1 MTVERKERTP
11 MTKGTISRRG
21 FMKAAAATGAALTA
35 AGSIPLLETTDRAFA
50 AGSVERVMHKTA
62 CHGCTNCCPVRVYTE
77 DGRVVKIEG
86 DPDGP
91 LNKGGVCLKCLSQIQ
106 TVYSPRHVLHPMKR
120 VGERGENRWEA
131 ISWEEAVDLAGE
143 QIATA
148 VKKYGPYAYW
158 SARGGGGAYIE
169 WETSGLDY
177 TFGGCNSL
185 ASGACQCA
193 MPRDFV
199 STTSVGFNC
208 CVDMDNVDRWVGIT
222 DNAELDGT
230 RRDDTERVFVLW
242 GSQPHS
248 SKAAHGG
255 HGLTDARSNLGVK
268 TIVVDPYMTAEATK
282 ADVWLPV
289 RPGSDCALMLSW
301 IHHIIEND
309 LYDEQF
315 VKHWTNLPFLIN
327 PDTRLAYRAEE
338 VWPDYVNPA
347 ADPAGVYDT
356 PAYVCF
362 DAKTNSVQPFP
373 FTAPENC
380 AVDPVIFAT
389 ATVNGKEAKTAGQ
402 IYKEEAEPWTLEA
415 AGETCWLD
423 PERIREA
430 IELYANADF
439 GGLSNGVFSDHQE
452 NSSTAPLGA
461 LAIDALLGHVESP
474 CSAFQNHGA
483 ASRTADRP
491 TQRLGVFSSTFER
504 YGLGWTTGLTKAE
517 NDRLL
522 DAIVADWD
530 AKGRDGKEMQRYFFQ
545 SRCDTMGAN
554 EHKGIHQWQ
563 TCAPK
568 ELRQAITTGEPY
580 RPRVMYEMSGNK
592 YAVMGPSLEWKK
604 AYDEQDFVIQQYPN
618 MTSFTVQTV
627 DLFLP
632 TTEWLEYD
640 SYEAPGTHFNR
651 HYARCQVTHLGETVN
666 PFVSPY
672 QVAASAVEKLGAE
685 NVFDPDAYKVP
696 FFESLEAARAAWAEQ
711 MGKGSWQEMLDDI
724 DHRFTE
730 EPIDD
735 YMAYYQ
741 YKEPVS
747 DGLPRG
753 FATMSRKVDVYSEAM
768 LRLARTGFP
777 YMYPFDQPACDDY
790 DPICTFKEPTE
801 SPVEGQPGY
810 DPEYPL
816 VITTGRLPH
825 FHHGT
830 MRHAPFIREVMPAPE
845 LKINPE
851 TAAEYGIEHLD
862 WVKITSRRGSSNA
875 RAYLTQGIAPGVL
888 ITERFWNPE
897 CFDETQETIT
907 PGIEECGYNIMSA
920 DEFQNPCFATN
931 SYRAFTVKIEKTE
944 RPERIW
950 IESEQFQPFMPTLSG
965 EPVTEEVF

>member
-35 AGSIPLLETTDRAFA
+35 AGSIPLLETTDQAFA

-268 TIVVDPYMTAEATK
+268 TIVVDPYMTAEAAK

-415 AGETCWLD
+415 TGETCWLD

>member
-35 AGSIPLLETTDRAFA
+35 AGSIPLLETTDQAFA

-120 VGERGENRWEA
+120 VGERGENKWEA
-131 ISWEEAVDLAGE
+131 ISWDEAVDLAGE

-268 TIVVDPYMTAEATK
+268 TIVVDPYMTAEAAK

-672 QVAASAVEKLGAE
+672 QVAASAVERLGAE

-897 CFDETQETIT
+897 CFDDTQETIT

>member
-1 MTVERKERTP
+1 MK
-11 MTKGTISRRG
+11 KATISRRG
-21 FMKAAAATGAALTA
+21 FMKAATAISVAFGATAV
-35 AGSIPLLETTDRAFA
+35 PLLEETNAAFA
-50 AGSVERVMHKTA
+50 ADSIKRVMHKTA

-77 DGRVVKIEG
+77 DQRVVKIEG

-91 LNKGGVCLKCLSQIQ
+91 LNKGGVCLKCLSQIH

-131 ISWEEAVDLAGE
+131 ISWDEAVDLAGE

-199 STTSVGFNC
+199 STVSVGFNC
-208 CVDMDNVDRWVGIT
+208 CIDMDNVDRWIGIT

-230 RRDDTERVFVLW
+230 RRDNTERVFVLW

-255 HGLTDARSNLGVK
+255 HGLTDSRSNLDTK
-268 TIVVDPYMTAEATK
+268 SIVVDPYFTAEAAK
-282 ADVWLPV
+282 ADIWLPV
-289 RPGSDCALMLSW
+289 RPGSDCALMLAW
-301 IHHIIEND
+301 IRYIIDSET
-309 LYDEQF
+309 YDEAF
-315 VKHWTNLPFLIN
+315 VKHWTNLPFLVN
-327 PDTRLAYRAEE
+327 PETRLAYKAEE

-347 ADPAGVYDT
+347 ADPDGIFET

-362 DAKTNSVQPFP
+362 DAKTNTIQPFP
-373 FTAPENC
+373 FCDPEDC
-380 AVDPVIFAT
+380 IVDPVIFTT
-389 ATVNGKEAKTAGQ
+389 ATVNGKETKTAGQ

-423 PERIREA
+423 PERIKEA
-430 IELYANADF
+430 IDLYANADF

-461 LAIDALLGHVESP
+461 LAIDALLGYIESP
-474 CSAFQNHGA
+474 CSAFQNHGPE
-483 ASRTADRP
+483 SRTINRP
-491 TQRLGVFSSTFER
+491 TQRLGVFSTTFER
-504 YGLGWTTGLTKAE
+504 YGLGWTTGYTKAE

-522 DAIVADWD
+522 DEVVTSWD
-530 AKGRDGKEMQRYFFQ
+530 AKGKDGKEMQRYFFQ

-568 ELRQAITTGEPY
+568 ELREAITTGEPY

-604 AYDEQDFVIQQYPN
+604 AYDEQDFVIQQFPN

-632 TTEWLEYD
+632 TNEWLEYD

-651 HYARCQVTHLGETVN
+651 RYARCQVTHLGETVN

-672 QVAASAVEKLGAE
+672 QIAHSAVEKLGAE

-696 FFESLEAARAAWAEQ
+696 FFESLEAARGVWAEQ
-711 MGKGSWQEMLDDI
+711 MGKDSWQEMLDDI

-730 EPIDD
+730 VPLDE
-735 YMAYYQ
+735 YMSYYQ

-768 LRLARTGFP
+768 IRLARTGFP
-777 YMYPFDQPACDDY
+777 YMYPFDQPACEDY
-790 DPICTFKEPTE
+790 DPICTFNEPTE
-801 SPVEGQPGY
+801 SPLENSPGY

-830 MRHAPFIREVMPAPE
+830 MRHAPFIREIMPAPE

-851 TAAEYGIEHLD
+851 TANQYGIEHLD

-875 RAYLTQGIAPGVL
+875 RAYITQGIAPGVL
-888 ITERFWNPE
+888 LTERFWNPE

-907 PGIEECGYNIMSA
+907 AGFEECGYNIMSA

-931 SYRAFTVKIEKTE
+931 SYRAFTVKIEKTT

-950 IESEQFQPFMPTLSG
+950 AESEQFQPFMSTLQA
-965 EPVTEEVF
+965 EAITEEVF

>member
-1 MTVERKERTP
+1 

-35 AGSIPLLETTDRAFA
+35 AGSIPLLETTDQAFA

-790 DPICTFKEPTE
+790 DPICTFKGPTE

>member
-35 AGSIPLLETTDRAFA
+35 AGSIPLLETTDQAFA

-120 VGERGENRWEA
+120 VGERGENKWEA
-131 ISWEEAVDLAGE
+131 ISWDEAVDLAGE

-268 TIVVDPYMTAEATK
+268 TIVVDPYMTAEAVK

-373 FTAPENC
+373 FTVPEDC

>member
-1 MTVERKERTP
+1 

-35 AGSIPLLETTDRAFA
+35 AGSIPLLETTDQAFA

-120 VGERGENRWEA
+120 VGERGENKWEA
-131 ISWEEAVDLAGE
+131 ISWDEAVDLAGE

-268 TIVVDPYMTAEATK
+268 TIVVDPYMTAEAAK

-685 NVFDPDAYKVP
+685 NAFDPDAYKVP

>member
-1 MTVERKERTP
+1 

-35 AGSIPLLETTDRAFA
+35 AGSIPLLETTDQAFA

-120 VGERGENRWEA
+120 VGERGENKWEA
-131 ISWEEAVDLAGE
+131 ISWDEAVDLAGE

-268 TIVVDPYMTAEATK
+268 TIVVDPYMTAEAAK

-491 TQRLGVFSSTFER
+491 TQRLGVLSSTFER

-672 QVAASAVEKLGAE
+672 QVAEAAVEKLGAE

>member
-35 AGSIPLLETTDRAFA
+35 AGSIPLLETTDQAFA

-120 VGERGENRWEA
+120 VGERGENKWEA
-131 ISWEEAVDLAGE
+131 ISWDEAVDLAGE

-148 VKKYGPYAYW
+148 VKKYGPYSYW

-301 IHHIIEND
+301 IHHIIENN
-309 LYDEQF
+309 LYDEAF

-347 ADPAGVYDT
+347 AGPAGVYDT

-461 LAIDALLGHVESP
+461 LAIDALLGYVESP

-672 QVAASAVEKLGAE
+672 QVAEAAVEKLGAE

-730 EPIDD
+730 EPMDD

-897 CFDETQETIT
+897 CFDETQESIT

-950 IESEQFQPFMPTLSG
+950 IESKQFQPFMPTLSG

>member
-1 MTVERKERTP
+1 

-35 AGSIPLLETTDRAFA
+35 AGSIPLLETTDQAFA

-730 EPIDD
+730 EPIDN

>member
-1 MTVERKERTP
+1 

-35 AGSIPLLETTDRAFA
+35 AGSIPLLETTDQAFA

-120 VGERGENRWEA
+120 VGERGENKWEA
-131 ISWEEAVDLAGE
+131 ISWDEAVDLAGE

-255 HGLTDARSNLGVK
+255 HGLTDARSNLSVK
-268 TIVVDPYMTAEATK
+268 TIVVDPYMTAEAAK

>member
-1 MTVERKERTP
+1 MLTNELEGVNKDVYKTDWQWQEGEYTVTRTNMWTAP
-11 MTKGTISRRG
+11 GCHNGCSVLYYTKDG
-21 FMKAAAATGAALTA
+21 K
-35 AGSIPLLETTDRAFA
+35 
-50 AGSVERVMHKTA
+50 VE
-62 CHGCTNCCPVRVYTE
+62 
-77 DGRVVKIEG
+77 KIEG
-86 DPDGP
+86 DPLSPYNQGRLCMRCLDVVETFYHPDRLKYP
-91 LNKGGVCLKCLSQIQ
+91 L
-106 TVYSPRHVLHPMKR
+106 KR

-672 QVAASAVEKLGAE
+672 QVAEAAVEKLGAE

-730 EPIDD
+730 EPMDD

-897 CFDETQETIT
+897 CFDETQESIT

-950 IESEQFQPFMPTLSG
+950 IESKQFQPFMPTLSG

>member
-35 AGSIPLLETTDRAFA
+35 AGSIPLLETTDQAFA

-120 VGERGENRWEA
+120 VGERGENKWEA
-131 ISWEEAVDLAGE
+131 ISWDEAVDLAGE

-148 VKKYGPYAYW
+148 VKKYGPYSYW

-301 IHHIIEND
+301 IHHIIENN
-309 LYDEQF
+309 LYDEAF

-461 LAIDALLGHVESP
+461 LAIDALLGYVESP

-672 QVAASAVEKLGAE
+672 QVAEAAVEKLGAE

-730 EPIDD
+730 EPMDD

-897 CFDETQETIT
+897 CFDETQESIT

-950 IESEQFQPFMPTLSG
+950 IESKQFQPFMPTLSG

>member
-1 MTVERKERTP
+1 MTET
-11 MTKGTISRRG
+11 TISRRS
-21 FMKAAAATGAALTA
+21 FMKTAAATGAALAATA
-35 AGSIPLLETTDRAFA
+35 MPLLQEADEAFA

-120 VGERGENRWEA
+120 VGERGENKWEA
-131 ISWEEAVDLAGE
+131 ISWDEAVNLAGE

-148 VKKYGPYAYW
+148 VQKYGPYSYW

-230 RRDDTERVFVLW
+230 RRDETERVFVLW

-268 TIVVDPYMTAEATK
+268 TIVIDPYMTAEATK

-301 IHHIIEND
+301 IHHIIENN
-309 LYDEQF
+309 LYDEAF

-327 PDTRLAYRAEE
+327 PETRMAYRAEE

-347 ADPAGVYDT
+347 ADPAGIYDT

-362 DAKTNSVQPFP
+362 DAKTNSIQPFP
-373 FTAPENC
+373 FSSPDNC
-380 AVDPVIFAT
+380 PIDPVIFAT
-389 ATVNGKEAKTAGQ
+389 ATVNGQEAKTAGQ
-402 IYKEEAEPWTLEA
+402 IYREEAEPWTLEA
-415 AGETCWLD
+415 AGQTCWLD

-430 IELYANADF
+430 VELYANADF

-461 LAIDALLGHVESP
+461 LAIDALLGYVESP
-474 CSAFQNHGA
+474 CSAFQNHGPE
-483 ASRTADRP
+483 SRTADRP

-522 DAIVADWD
+522 DAIVAEWD
-530 AKGRDGKEMQRYFFQ
+530 AKGRNGKEMQRYFFQ

-592 YAVMGPSLEWKK
+592 YAVMGPTLEWKK

-618 MTSFTVQTV
+618 MTSFTVQSV

-672 QVAASAVEKLGAE
+672 QVAEAAVEKLGAE

-696 FFESLEAARAAWAEQ
+696 FYESLEAARADWAQQ

-730 EPIDD
+730 VPMDD

-801 SPVEGQPGY
+801 SPLEGANGY

-830 MRHAPFIREVMPAPE
+830 MRHAPFVREVMPAPE

-851 TAAEYGIEHLD
+851 TAAKYGIEHLD

-950 IESEQFQPFMPTLSG
+950 IESEEFQPFMPTLQG

>member
-1 MTVERKERTP
+1 

-35 AGSIPLLETTDRAFA
+35 AGSIPLLETTDQAFA

-120 VGERGENRWEA
+120 VGERGENKWEA
-131 ISWEEAVDLAGE
+131 ISWDEAVDLAGE

-268 TIVVDPYMTAEATK
+268 TIVVDPYMTAEAAK

-711 MGKGSWQEMLDDI
+711 MGKGSWQEMIDDI

-897 CFDETQETIT
+897 CFDETQESIT

>member
-35 AGSIPLLETTDRAFA
+35 AGSIPLLETTDQAFA

-148 VKKYGPYAYW
+148 VKKYGPYSYW

-268 TIVVDPYMTAEATK
+268 TIVVDPYMTAEAAK

-897 CFDETQETIT
+897 CFDETQESIT

>member
-35 AGSIPLLETTDRAFA
+35 AGSIPLLETTDQAFA

-120 VGERGENRWEA
+120 VGERGENKWEA
-131 ISWEEAVDLAGE
+131 ISWDEAVDLAGE

-268 TIVVDPYMTAEATK
+268 TIVVDPYMTAEAAK

-423 PERIREA
+423 PERIRKA

-897 CFDETQETIT
+897 CFDETQESIT

>member
-1 MTVERKERTP
+1 

-35 AGSIPLLETTDRAFA
+35 AGSIPLLETTDQAFA

-222 DNAELDGT
+222 DELDGT

>member
-1 MTVERKERTP
+1 

-35 AGSIPLLETTDRAFA
+35 AGSIPLLETTDQAFA

-143 QIATA
+143 QITTA
-148 VKKYGPYAYW
+148 VKKYGPYSYW

-230 RRDDTERVFVLW
+230 RRDETERVFVLW

-301 IHHIIEND
+301 IHHIIENN
-309 LYDEQF
+309 LYDETF

-327 PDTRLAYRAEE
+327 PETRLAYRAEE

-430 IELYANADF
+430 VELYAKADF

-461 LAIDALLGHVESP
+461 LAIDALLGYVESP

-530 AKGRDGKEMQRYFFQ
+530 VKGRDGKEMQRYFFQ

-672 QVAASAVEKLGAE
+672 QVAEAAVEKLGAE

-730 EPIDD
+730 EPMDD

-897 CFDETQETIT
+897 CFDETQESIT

>member
-35 AGSIPLLETTDRAFA
+35 AGSIPLLETTDQAFA

-268 TIVVDPYMTAEATK
+268 TIVVDPYMTAEAAK

-373 FTAPENC
+373 FTVPEDC

>member
-35 AGSIPLLETTDRAFA
+35 AGSIPLLETTDQAFA
-50 AGSVERVMHKTA
+50 TGSVERVMHKTA

-120 VGERGENRWEA
+120 VGERGENKWEA
-131 ISWEEAVDLAGE
+131 ISWDEAVDLAGE

-268 TIVVDPYMTAEATK
+268 TIVVDPYMTAEAAK

-517 NDRLL
+517 NDRPL

-672 QVAASAVEKLGAE
+672 QVAEAAVEKLGAE

-897 CFDETQETIT
+897 CFDETQESIT

>member
-1 MTVERKERTP
+1 

-35 AGSIPLLETTDRAFA
+35 AGSIPLLETTDQAFA

-120 VGERGENRWEA
+120 VGERGENKWEA
-131 ISWEEAVDLAGE
+131 ISWDEAVDLAGE

-158 SARGGGGAYIE
+158 SARGGGGGGAYIE

-268 TIVVDPYMTAEATK
+268 TIVVDPYMTAEAAK

-415 AGETCWLD
+415 TGETCWLD

-504 YGLGWTTGLTKAE
+504 YGLGWTTGLTKVE

-672 QVAASAVEKLGAE
+672 QVAEAAVEKLGAE

>member
-1 MTVERKERTP
+1 

-35 AGSIPLLETTDRAFA
+35 AGSIPLLETTDQAFA

-120 VGERGENRWEA
+120 VGERGKNKWEA
-131 ISWEEAVDLAGE
+131 ISWDEAVDLAGE

-268 TIVVDPYMTAEATK
+268 TIVVDPYMTAEAAK

-373 FTAPENC
+373 FTVPEDC

>member
-1 MTVERKERTP
+1 

-35 AGSIPLLETTDRAFA
+35 AGSIPLLETTDQAFA

-62 CHGCTNCCPVRVYTE
+62 CHGCTNCCLVRVYTE

-148 VKKYGPYAYW
+148 VKKYGPYSYW

-230 RRDDTERVFVLW
+230 RRDETERVFVLW

-301 IHHIIEND
+301 IHHIIENN
-309 LYDEQF
+309 LYDEAF

-327 PDTRLAYRAEE
+327 PETRLAYRAEE

-430 IELYANADF
+430 VELYAKADF

-461 LAIDALLGHVESP
+461 LAIDALLGYVESP

-672 QVAASAVEKLGAE
+672 QVAEAAVEKLGAE

-730 EPIDD
+730 EPMDD

-862 WVKITSRRGSSNA
+862 WVKITSRRGSSTA

>member
-1 MTVERKERTP
+1 

-35 AGSIPLLETTDRAFA
+35 AGSIPLLETTDQAFA

-120 VGERGENRWEA
+120 VGERGENKWEA
-131 ISWEEAVDLAGE
+131 ISWDEAVDLAGE

-268 TIVVDPYMTAEATK
+268 TIVVDPYMTAEAAK

>member
-1 MTVERKERTP
+1 

-35 AGSIPLLETTDRAFA
+35 AGSIPLLETTDQAFA

-120 VGERGENRWEA
+120 VGERGENKWEA
-131 ISWEEAVDLAGE
+131 ISWDEAVDLAGE

-268 TIVVDPYMTAEATK
+268 TIVVDPYMTAEAAK

-423 PERIREA
+423 PERIRKA

-897 CFDETQETIT
+897 CFDETQESIT

>member
-1 MTVERKERTP
+1 

-35 AGSIPLLETTDRAFA
+35 AGSIPLLETTDQAFA

-148 VKKYGPYAYW
+148 VKKYGPYSYW

-230 RRDDTERVFVLW
+230 RRDETERVFVLW

-301 IHHIIEND
+301 IHHIIENN
-309 LYDEQF
+309 LYDETF

-327 PDTRLAYRAEE
+327 PETRLAYRAEE

-430 IELYANADF
+430 VELYAKADF

-461 LAIDALLGHVESP
+461 LAIDALLGYVESP

-522 DAIVADWD
+522 DAIVGEWD

-672 QVAASAVEKLGAE
+672 QVAEAAVEKLGAE

-730 EPIDD
+730 EPMDD

-810 DPEYPL
+810 DSEYPL

-897 CFDETQETIT
+897 CFDETQESIT

>member
-1 MTVERKERTP
+1 

-35 AGSIPLLETTDRAFA
+35 AGSIPLLETTDQAFA

-148 VKKYGPYAYW
+148 VKKYGPYSYW

-230 RRDDTERVFVLW
+230 RRDETERVFVLW

-301 IHHIIEND
+301 IHHIIENN
-309 LYDEQF
+309 LYDEAF

-327 PDTRLAYRAEE
+327 PETRLAYRAEE

-430 IELYANADF
+430 VELYAKADF

-461 LAIDALLGHVESP
+461 LAIDALLGYVESP

-530 AKGRDGKEMQRYFFQ
+530 AKGRNGKEMQRYFFQ

-672 QVAASAVEKLGAE
+672 QVAEAAVEKLGAE

-730 EPIDD
+730 EPMDD

-950 IESEQFQPFMPTLSG
+950 IESKQFQPFMPTLSG

>member
-35 AGSIPLLETTDRAFA
+35 AGSIPLLETTDQAFA

-672 QVAASAVEKLGAE
+672 QVAASAVEKLGTE

>member
-35 AGSIPLLETTDRAFA
+35 AGSIPLLETTDQAFA

-120 VGERGENRWEA
+120 VGERGENKWEA
-131 ISWEEAVDLAGE
+131 ISWDEAVDLAGE

-268 TIVVDPYMTAEATK
+268 TIVVDPYMTAEAAK

-289 RPGSDCALMLSW
+289 RPSSDCALMLSW

-373 FTAPENC
+373 FTVPEDC

-439 GGLSNGVFSDHQE
+439 GGLSNSVFSDHQE

>member
-1 MTVERKERTP
+1 
-11 MTKGTISRRG
+11 
-21 FMKAAAATGAALTA
+21 
-35 AGSIPLLETTDRAFA
+35 
-50 AGSVERVMHKTA
+50 
-62 CHGCTNCCPVRVYTE
+62 
-77 DGRVVKIEG
+77 
-86 DPDGP
+86 
-91 LNKGGVCLKCLSQIQ
+91 
-106 TVYSPRHVLHPMKR
+106 
-120 VGERGENRWEA
+120 
-131 ISWEEAVDLAGE
+131 
-143 QIATA
+143 
-148 VKKYGPYAYW
+148 
-158 SARGGGGAYIE
+158 
-169 WETSGLDY
+169 
-177 TFGGCNSL
+177 
-185 ASGACQCA
+185 
-193 MPRDFV
+193 
-199 STTSVGFNC
+199 
-208 CVDMDNVDRWVGIT
+208 
-222 DNAELDGT
+222 
-230 RRDDTERVFVLW
+230 
-242 GSQPHS
+242 
-248 SKAAHGG
+248 
-255 HGLTDARSNLGVK
+255 
-268 TIVVDPYMTAEATK
+268 
-282 ADVWLPV
+282 
-289 RPGSDCALMLSW
+289 
-301 IHHIIEND
+301 
-309 LYDEQF
+309 
-315 VKHWTNLPFLIN
+315 
-327 PDTRLAYRAEE
+327 
-338 VWPDYVNPA
+338 
-347 ADPAGVYDT
+347 
-356 PAYVCF
+356 
-362 DAKTNSVQPFP
+362 
-373 FTAPENC
+373 
-380 AVDPVIFAT
+380 
-389 ATVNGKEAKTAGQ
+389 
-402 IYKEEAEPWTLEA
+402 
-415 AGETCWLD
+415 
-423 PERIREA
+423 
-430 IELYANADF
+430 
-439 GGLSNGVFSDHQE
+439 
-452 NSSTAPLGA
+452 
-461 LAIDALLGHVESP
+461 
-474 CSAFQNHGA
+474 
-483 ASRTADRP
+483 
-491 TQRLGVFSSTFER
+491 
-504 YGLGWTTGLTKAE
+504 
-517 NDRLL
+517 
-522 DAIVADWD
+522 
-530 AKGRDGKEMQRYFFQ
+530 
-545 SRCDTMGAN
+545 
-554 EHKGIHQWQ
+554 
-563 TCAPK
+563 
-568 ELRQAITTGEPY
+568 
-580 RPRVMYEMSGNK
+580 
-592 YAVMGPSLEWKK
+592 MGPSLEWKK

>member
-1 MTVERKERTP
+1 

-35 AGSIPLLETTDRAFA
+35 AGSIPLLETTDQAFA

-120 VGERGENRWEA
+120 VGERGENKWEA
-131 ISWEEAVDLAGE
+131 ISWDEAVDLAGE

-301 IHHIIEND
+301 IHHIIENN
-309 LYDEQF
+309 LYDEAF

>member
-1 MTVERKERTP
+1 

-35 AGSIPLLETTDRAFA
+35 AGSIPLLETTDQAFA

-148 VKKYGPYAYW
+148 VKKYGPYSYW

-301 IHHIIEND
+301 IHHIIENN
-309 LYDEQF
+309 LYDEAF

-327 PDTRLAYRAEE
+327 PETRLAYRAEE

-362 DAKTNSVQPFP
+362 DAKTSSVQPFP

-389 ATVNGKEAKTAGQ
+389 ATVNGTEAKTAGQ

-430 IELYANADF
+430 VELYAKADF

-461 LAIDALLGHVESP
+461 LAIDALLGYVESP
-474 CSAFQNHGA
+474 CSAFQNHDA

-672 QVAASAVEKLGAE
+672 QVAEAAVEKLGAE

-730 EPIDD
+730 EPMDD

-897 CFDETQETIT
+897 CFDETQESIT

>member
-1 MTVERKERTP
+1 

-35 AGSIPLLETTDRAFA
+35 AGSIPLLETTDQAFA

-120 VGERGENRWEA
+120 VGERGENKWEA
-131 ISWEEAVDLAGE
+131 ISWDEAVDLAGE

-185 ASGACQCA
+185 ASGACLCA

-268 TIVVDPYMTAEATK
+268 TIVVDPYMTAEAAK

-753 FATMSRKVDVYSEAM
+753 FATMSRKVDVHSEAM

-897 CFDETQETIT
+897 CFDETQESIT

>member
-1 MTVERKERTP
+1 

-35 AGSIPLLETTDRAFA
+35 AGSIPLLETTDQAFA

-148 VKKYGPYAYW
+148 VKKYGPYSYW

-230 RRDDTERVFVLW
+230 RRDETERVFVLW

-301 IHHIIEND
+301 IHHIIENN
-309 LYDEQF
+309 LYDEAF

-327 PDTRLAYRAEE
+327 PETRLAYRAEE

-415 AGETCWLD
+415 ASETCWLD

-430 IELYANADF
+430 VELYAKADF

-461 LAIDALLGHVESP
+461 LAIDALLGYVESP

-530 AKGRDGKEMQRYFFQ
+530 AKGRNGKEMQRYFFQ

-672 QVAASAVEKLGAE
+672 QVAEAAVEKLGAE

-730 EPIDD
+730 EPMDD

>member
-35 AGSIPLLETTDRAFA
+35 AGSIPLLETTDQAFA

-120 VGERGENRWEA
+120 VGERGENKWEA
-131 ISWEEAVDLAGE
+131 ISWDEAVDLAGE

-268 TIVVDPYMTAEATK
+268 TIVVDPYMTAEAAK

-356 PAYVCF
+356 PAYACF

-672 QVAASAVEKLGAE
+672 QVAEAAVEKLGAE

-897 CFDETQETIT
+897 CFDETQESIT